1 MRSSKELKEFLDEQ
15 QPRFVEDFEALLQ
28 IAYSGDLD
36 KMKGH
41 LEALWARYNA
51 LLALAERFAGRADAA
66 AEEMFRIVKSEVDKP
81 IKR

>member
-1 MRSSKELKEFLDEQ
+1 
-15 QPRFVEDFEALLQ
+15 
-28 IAYSGDLD
+28 
-36 KMKGH
+36 MKGH